1 MFIKTSN
8 DYVYHGIAILIP
20 IALMW
25 ILYHSVLQ
33 AWWLADD
40 PALLQSIAEHGIISH
55 FYQSEVW
62 RSLSSANL
70 TPWVILSL
78 GIDWHFFG
86 LEPLGYYW
94 HHLLSFS
101 IVLLIAYFVLN
112 LFFSPLVCS
121 LTLSIFVASIPS
133 ADIAQFLM
141 TRHYLEGLGLS
152 LLAILLYVKAIETDK
167 LRWAIFGSI
176 FYLLATTAKEIYVPL
191 VVVLPWLLVGNW
203 IQRGKM
209 LIPFVAVAGVYVLW
223 RIYMLKPS
231 SLLTG
236 YSLAPKL
243 DWNIVFALPNRVAE
257 VLGWQHSWQL
267 LIVLLISLIYLFIIF
282 KYLKILK
289 WIKLCAV
296 LLWLAVTLLPIVP
309 VLSILTSRYLFL
321 PYFMLSLSVAFFLH
335 ILFRMQC
342 NYIALA
348 LGFSM
353 LAVGIKSVEIG
364 PAVILPTESIKQ
376 HRIEGQF
383 VLTGGNVNDLL
394 LNPLPPGGEG
404 YYQSLQWLREHVLKL
419 PKGVGVCYDLCV
431 CQPQSSDKIYQF
443 VQGHLKSSK
452 FDESVLDCGKHDV
465 ALTVKISRAGHVLH
479 WQLGPYKKGQYYA
492 IASSN
497 RPNMRDGAPVINIP
511 TRGNL
516 FYDLSKTLYVVI
528 KYISPEGWHTYS
540 PILTLDP
547 AKTDIQGN
555 VELIWER

>member
-33 AWWLADD
+33 TWWLADD

-133 ADIAQFLM
+133 ANIAQFLM

-152 LLAILLYVKAIETDK
+152 LLAILFYVKAIETDK

-243 DWNIVFALPNRVAE
+243 DWNIAFALPSRVAE

-282 KYLKILK
+282 KYLKNLK
-289 WIKLCAV
+289 WIQLCAV

-321 PYFMLSLSVAFFLH
+321 PYFVFCLSIAFSLQFLITQRIIMALILGLSLL
-335 ILFRMQC
+335 L
-342 NYIALA
+342 
-348 LGFSM
+348 
-353 LAVGIKSVEIG
+353 VGLKSITYG
-364 PAVILPTESIKQ
+364 PATIRQIEFLKQ
-376 HRIEGQF
+376 SHIEGNLI
-383 VLTGGNVNDLL
+383 LTDKNSNGLLVNPIGTDW
-394 LNPLPPGGEG
+394 
-404 YYQSLQWLREHVLKL
+404 YYQSLQWLREHVMNL
-419 PKGVGVCYDLCV
+419 PKGVRTCYDLCV
-431 CQPQSSDKIYQF
+431 CQPKTTDKIYQYM
-443 VQGHLKSSK
+443 QGQLRISHLS
-452 FDESVLDCGKHDV
+452 EHAQDCGQANAALSVKLNLV
-465 ALTVKISRAGHVLH
+465 ADTIH
-479 WQLGPYKKGQYYA
+479 WQLGPYQQDQYYVTSSKQKDMVIGQWFPIPA
-492 IASSN
+492 QGNYLIELSN
-497 RPNMRDGAPVINIP
+497 R
-511 TRGNL
+511 
-516 FYDLSKTLYVVI
+516 LYLI
-528 KYISPEGWHTYS
+528 FKYVSPEGWYTYS

-547 AKTDIQGN
+547 AKKNAQGN
-555 VELIWER
+555 VELIWGR